1 MDLAYWGFSHWPFQR
16 HRLGGG
22 SAIGA
27 SQEEA
32 LARLLFVVDERR
44 HCGLLT
50 GAAGT
55 GKSRLFR
62 MISDYARRQGHL
74 CVDVNADGMGADE
87 LASRIADQLLVEP
100 GSESPSIVWSGIQR
114 RLVSQALVHQ
124 PVVLLIDH
132 PDHSECGPALRRLLG
147 LADSVDAPLTMLISS
162 RTLALGADLMDQME
176 LIVDLA
182 SWSQQETAQFI
193 SESLGTA
200 GATKQ
205 IFSREAIAIV
215 QEVSQGV
222 PAQVNRICDLALIAA
237 MGDDRH
243 EVDAAL
249 VQAAIAEFSPG
260 HSAVPRTARPAVP
273 RELQGIPT

>member
-16 HRLGGG
+16 QRAGGP
-22 SAIGA
+22 AIGG

-44 HCGLLT
+44 RCGLLT

-55 GKSRLFR
+55 GKSCLFR
-62 MISDYARRQGHL
+62 MVGDYARRQGQL
-74 CVDVNADGMGADE
+74 CVDVNADGMGAHE

-100 GSESPSIVWSGIQR
+100 GNESPSIVWSGIKQ

-124 PVVLLIDH
+124 PIVLLIDH
-132 PDHSECGPALRRLLG
+132 PDAVECGPVLRRLLG

-162 RTLALGADLMDQME
+162 RTSAWGADLTDQME
-176 LIVDLA
+176 LVVELA
-182 SWSQQETAQFI
+182 GWSQQETAQFI
-193 SESLGTA
+193 SESLSTA

-205 IFSREAIAIV
+205 IFSREAIAII

-222 PAQVNRICDLALIAA
+222 PAQVNRTCDLALIAA

-249 VQAAIAEFSPG
+249 VQAAIAEFSPR
-260 HSAVPRTARPAVP
+260 HSAVPRTARPAAE
-273 RELQGIPT
+273 RKLQGIPT